1 MMDNVTIGYVG
12 IGGLLV
18 LMFSRMPIGFVMG
31 IVGFGGFCLLR
42 GTSGG
47 FALLDTI
54 PYRTVANYSLCT
66 LPLFILMGQFTL
78 QSQMSGELFNTMR
91 VWLGRLRGGL
101 AMAAIGGCAA
111 FAATSGSSMATT
123 ATMAVASLP
132 HMKKYNYDPSLATG
146 SIASGGTLGIL
157 IPPSVGFIIYGIVTE
172 ESIGKLFIA
181 GILPGILLT
190 ALFILTILII
200 TKFNNKLGPPGPS
213 TSLMEKVSSI
223 KNVWPVVVLSCLV
236 IGGLYG
242 GVFTSTEAGAIGA
255 SGALIIG
262 LAKRRLSY
270 RSIRDSILET
280 GSLSAMIF
288 IIIIGAV
295 IFSTF
300 LTASTIPAKLA
311 ASVARLSVAPIY
323 ILLAILLFYII
334 LGTFMDITSGL
345 LLTLPVTF
353 PLIIKLGYD
362 PIWFGVISVLIL
374 EIGLITPPVGL
385 NVFVM
390 KGVAPDVPII
400 TIYRGII
407 PFFLAML
414 VCLALLIL
422 IPEIA
427 TFLPSVM
434 YTY

>member
-1 MMDNVTIGYVG
+1 
-12 IGGLLV
+12 
-18 LMFSRMPIGFVMG
+18 
-31 IVGFGGFCLLR
+31 
-42 GTSGG
+42 
-47 FALLDTI
+47 
-54 PYRTVANYSLCT
+54 
-66 LPLFILMGQFTL
+66 MGQFTL

-101 AMAAIGGCAA
+101 AMAAIAGCAA

-132 HMKKYNYDPSLATG
+132 HMKKYNYASSLATG

-157 IPPSVGFIIYGIVTE
+157 IPPSIGFIIYGIVTE

-181 GILPGILLT
+181 GIFPGILLT

-200 TKFNNKLGPPGPS
+200 TKFNNELGPPGPS
-213 TSLMEKVSSI
+213 TSLKEKVLSI

-255 SGALIIG
+255 TGALIIG
-262 LAKRRLSY
+262 LVKRRLSF
-270 RSIRDSILET
+270 RGIRDSILET

-288 IIIIGAV
+288 IIIIGAM

-300 LTASTIPAKLA
+300 LAASTIPGKLA
-311 ASVARLSVAPIY
+311 ASVASLSVPPIF

-334 LGTFMDITSGL
+334 LGTFMDINSGL

-374 EIGLITPPVGL
+374 EIGLVTPPVGL

-422 IPEIA
+422 IPKIA